1 MGHAPSSAHGSA
13 GMSRYELVRKPCS
26 RGRRPRQRKTWP
38 RGVSA
43 GVNAPGYNTD
53 SKTRRRNI
61 NKLKPVPE
69 WTPNPR
75 PPDDTSTF
83 QEHRS
88 WLQLQIVLLICRFT
102 PTCPEVVR
110 ILSLGMDKQLS
121 LMVRM
126 KLRIHYLMC
135 SFCQRYMKQLKYIR
149 EVSREFPEKIG
160 DVSDASL
167 SADAKEQIK
176 AALRQ

>member
-1 MGHAPSSAHGSA
+1 MAA
-13 GMSRYELVRKPCS
+13 GRIS
-26 RGRRPRQRKTWP
+26 RGHRPRLQR
-38 RGVSA
+38 RCQHE
-43 GVNAPGYNTD
+43 
-53 SKTRRRNI
+53 KTRRCNV
-61 NKLKPVPE
+61 NKLKPVSE

-121 LMVRM
+121 LMMRM

-149 EVSREFPEKIG
+149 QVSREFPDEIG
-160 DVSDASL
+160 ELSDAAL
-167 SADAKEQIK
+167 PADTKERMK
-176 AALRQ
+176 AVLRR